1 MPQIVIPAELKPK
14 DGRFGC
20 GPSRMRP
27 EQISAF
33 TEFAREHMGT
43 SHRQMPI
50 RNLVGEVKQGLLD
63 LFRAPE
69 GYEVMLGNGG
79 ASAFWDCATH
89 SLALRKG
96 QALVHGE
103 FGSKFAKI
111 LDTPWLQ
118 SPTVVS
124 AEPGTRSELYAEAGV
139 DIYAYPHNETSAG
152 VVTAVKRVAGA
163 DADALMLTDATS
175 AAGGIDFD
183 LSETDAY
190 YFAPQKNFAS
200 DGGLWLAMVSPKAIE
215 RIEQVAGSDRY
226 IPNILSLKLAL
237 DNSRENYTLNT
248 PALATIFFL
257 NEQIKWI
264 NANGGL
270 AWADQRTKESSKLLF
285 DWAEKNPKTEAFVK
299 NPEHRSQVVATINF
313 DDSRDA
319 LEVAQILRENGIVD
333 TEPYRKLG
341 KNQLRIATFVSIE
354 PSDIAAL
361 IECIDYVLE
370 RM

>member
-111 LDTPWLQ
+111 LDTP
-118 SPTVVS
+118 
-124 AEPGTRSELYAEAGV
+124 GC
-139 DIYAYPHNETSAG
+139 
-152 VVTAVKRVAGA
+152 
-163 DADALMLTDATS
+163 
-175 AAGGIDFD
+175 
-183 LSETDAY
+183 
-190 YFAPQKNFAS
+190 
-200 DGGLWLAMVSPKAIE
+200 KA
-215 RIEQVAGSDRY
+215 
-226 IPNILSLKLAL
+226 
-237 DNSRENYTLNT
+237 
-248 PALATIFFL
+248 
-257 NEQIKWI
+257 
-264 NANGGL
+264 
-270 AWADQRTKESSKLLF
+270 QRL
-285 DWAEKNPKTEAFVK
+285 
-299 NPEHRSQVVATINF
+299 
-313 DDSRDA
+313 
-319 LEVAQILRENGIVD
+319 
-333 TEPYRKLG
+333 
-341 KNQLRIATFVSIE
+341 
-354 PSDIAAL
+354 
-361 IECIDYVLE
+361 
-370 RM
+370 

>member
-1 MPQIVIPAELKPK
+1 MPQIVIPENLKPK

-20 GPSRMRP
+20 GPSRMRD
-27 EQISAF
+27 EQIESF
-33 TEFAREHMGT
+33 SEFAKEHMGT

-50 RNLVGEVKQGLLD
+50 RNLVGEMKDELSQ

-69 GYEVMLGNGG
+69 GYEVILGNGG

-89 SLALRKG
+89 SLALKKG

-111 LDTPWLQ
+111 LDTPWLEA
-118 SPTVVS
+118 PTVIS
-124 AEPGTRSELYAEAGV
+124 AEPGTRKDLVAEAGV
-139 DIYAYPHNETSAG
+139 DLYAYPHNETSAG
-152 VVTAVKRVAGA
+152 VVTDVKRVKGA
-163 DADALMLTDATS
+163 DPDALMLTDATS
-175 AAGGIDFD
+175 AAGGIDFE

-200 DGGLWLAMVSPKAIE
+200 DGGLWLAMVSPRAIE
-215 RIEQVAGSDRY
+215 RIEQVAASDRY

-237 DNSRENYTLNT
+237 DNSRDNYTLNT

-257 NEQIKWI
+257 NEQVKWI
-264 NANGGL
+264 NSNGGL
-270 AWADQRTKESSKLLF
+270 RWADSRTKQSSKLLF
-285 DWAEKNPKTEAFVK
+285 DWAEKNPLTEAFVK

-313 DDSRDA
+313 DDSIDA
-319 LEVAQILRENGIVD
+319 LEIAQILRENGIVD

-354 PSDIAAL
+354 PSDVEAL
-361 IECIDYVLE
+361 ISSIDYVLE
-370 RM
+370 QL

>member
-152 VVTAVKRVAGA
+152 VVTAVKRVEGA
-163 DADALMLTDATS
+163 DPDALMLTDATS

-190 YFAPQKNFAS
+190 YFAPQKNFSS

-215 RIEQVAGSDRY
+215 RIEQVASSDRY

-313 DDSRDA
+313 DDSIDA

>member
-1 MPQIVIPAELKPK
+1 MPQIVIPENLKPK

-20 GPSRMRP
+20 GPSRMRD
-27 EQISAF
+27 EQIESF
-33 TEFAREHMGT
+33 SEFAKEHMGT

-50 RNLVGEVKQGLLD
+50 RNLVGEMKEGLSQ
-63 LFRAPE
+63 LFRAPA
-69 GYEVMLGNGG
+69 GYEVILGNGG

-89 SLALRKG
+89 SLALNKG

-111 LDTPWLQ
+111 LDTPWLE
-118 SPTVVS
+118 SPTVIS
-124 AEPGTRSELYAEAGV
+124 AEPGTRKDLVAETGV

-152 VVTAVKRVAGA
+152 VVTDVKRVEGA
-163 DADALMLTDATS
+163 DPDALMLTDATS
-175 AAGGIDFD
+175 AAGGIAFD

-215 RIEQVAGSDRY
+215 RIERVAASDRY

-237 DNSRENYTLNT
+237 DNSRDNYTLNT

-257 NEQIKWI
+257 NEQVKWI

-270 AWADQRTKESSKLLF
+270 EWADARTKQSSKLLF
-285 DWAEKNPKTEAFVK
+285 DWAEKNPLTEAFVK
-299 NPEHRSQVVATINF
+299 DPQHRSQVVATINF
-313 DDSRDA
+313 DDSIDA
-319 LEVAQILRENGIVD
+319 LEIAQILRENGIVD

-354 PSDIAAL
+354 PSDIEAL
-361 IECIDYVLE
+361 ISCIDYVLE
-370 RM
+370 QL